1 MLSSGAGA
9 AILATA
15 LALVLTACAIHDPYA
30 TTRRSS
36 STVTS
41 SSHSAGVPADD
52 GPSPPDVNGTPVAA
66 ASSPQAALAH
76 YAVLY
81 VNWTAA
87 TLTADQRMLASLS
100 TGQARAQALA
110 EGMHPSPTVARY
122 AVSNSGL
129 VVAIAE
135 GRGIERGR
143 WAVVTDERTN
153 GYGPYQGLP
162 ATSHVT
168 WATVA
173 RVAGGGWVVSG
184 WYPGS

>member
-9 AILATA
+9 AILAI
-15 LALVLTACAIHDPYA
+15 ALVLVLTGCGISDPY
-30 TTRRSS
+30 TTSRRILEHGGEQSESQRARRRRTVAAPHDRDAGCGCVQPADRAGPLRSAVRQLDAPPRYPPTSGGSRRSR
-36 STVTS
+36 
-41 SSHSAGVPADD
+41 A
-52 GPSPPDVNGTPVAA
+52 
-66 ASSPQAALAH
+66 
-76 YAVLY
+76 
-81 VNWTAA
+81 
-87 TLTADQRMLASLS
+87 
-100 TGQARAQALA
+100 GQARAQALA
-110 EGMHPSPTVARY
+110 EGNHPAPTVARY
-122 AVSNSGL
+122 AVSNSGS

-143 WAVVTDERTN
+143 WAVVTVEQTN

-173 RVAGGGWVVSG
+173 RVAGGWVVSG

>member
-1 MLSSGAGA
+1 VAAG
-9 AILATA
+9 A
-15 LALVLTACAIHDPYA
+15 LALTLAGCGITDPYA
-30 TTRRSS
+30 TSQR
-36 STVTS
+36 TS
-41 SSHSAGVPADD
+41 SIVRNQEASVPDDD
-52 GPSPPDVNGTPVAA
+52 GPSPPPLRITAGAA
-66 ASSPQAALAH
+66 APTAQAALAH
-76 YAVLY
+76 YGSLY

-87 TLTADQRMLASLS
+87 TLAADERKLASLS

-110 EGMHPSPTVARY
+110 EKLHPSPTVARY
-122 AVSNSGL
+122 AVSNSGS

-135 GRGIERGR
+135 GQGTERGR
-143 WAVVTDERTN
+143 WAVVTVEQTN

-173 RVAGGGWVVSG
+173 QVAAGWVVSG

>member
-15 LALVLTACAIHDPYA
+15 LVLVLTGCGIHDPY
-30 TTRRSS
+30 TTTQYTP
-36 STVTS
+36 STAS
-41 SSHSAGVPADD
+41 NQRAKVPDDD
-52 GPSPPDVNGTPVAA
+52 GPPPPHPTATARGATPSAE
-66 ASSPQAALAH
+66 SALAR
-76 YAVLY
+76 YAALY
-81 VNWTAA
+81 VNWTAG
-87 TLTADQRMLASLS
+87 TLAANERRLASLS

-110 EGMHPSPTVARY
+110 EGVHPSPTVARY
-122 AVSNSGL
+122 AVSNSGS

-135 GRGIERGR
+135 GRGTERGR
-143 WAVVTDERTN
+143 WAVVTVEQTN
-153 GYGPYQGLP
+153 GHGPYQGLP

-173 RVAGGGWVVSG
+173 RVGWGWVVSG

>member
-1 MLSSGAGA
+1 MRITAGA
-9 AILATA
+9 AA
-15 LALVLTACAIHDPYA
+15 P
-30 TTRRSS
+30 
-36 STVTS
+36 
-41 SSHSAGVPADD
+41 
-52 GPSPPDVNGTPVAA
+52 
-66 ASSPQAALAH
+66 SPQAALAR
-76 YAVLY
+76 YAALY

-87 TLTADQRMLASLS
+87 TLASDQRKLASLS

-110 EGMHPSPTVARY
+110 QGAHPSPTVTRY
-122 AVSNSGL
+122 AVSNSGS
-129 VVAIAE
+129 VVAIAVGHE
-135 GRGIERGR
+135 TERGR

-173 RVAGGGWVVSG
+173 RVAGGWVVSG

>member
-15 LALVLTACAIHDPYA
+15 LVLVLTGCGIHDPYA
-30 TTRRSS
+30 ATQ
-36 STVTS
+36 
-41 SSHSAGVPADD
+41 HSAGAMRNQKASVPDAD
-52 GPSPPDVNGTPVAA
+52 GPSPPSMTAMSGVAA
-66 ASSPQAALAH
+66 PSPQAALAR
-76 YAVLY
+76 YAGLF
-81 VNWTAA
+81 VNWTAG
-87 TLTADQRMLASLS
+87 TLAADQRALASLS

-122 AVSNSGL
+122 AVSNAGS

-135 GRGIERGR
+135 GRGTERGR
-143 WAVVTDERTN
+143 WAVVTVEQTN
-153 GYGPYQGLP
+153 GQGPYQGLP
-162 ATSHVT
+162 ATSHVA

-184 WYPGS
+184 WYPGN

>member
-15 LALVLTACAIHDPYA
+15 LVLVLTGCGIHDPY
-30 TTRRSS
+30 TSTQRTS
-36 STVTS
+36 STVRNQE
-41 SSHSAGVPADD
+41 ARVPDAD
-52 GPSPPDVNGTPVAA
+52 GPSAPPAGATPRAA
-66 ASSPQAALAH
+66 AVSPQAALARF
-76 YAVLY
+76 AALS
-81 VNWTAA
+81 VNWTAGS
-87 TLTADQRMLASLS
+87 LSADERQLASLS

-110 EGMHPSPTVARY
+110 ESNHPAPAVARY
-122 AVSNSGL
+122 AVSNAGS

-135 GRGIERGR
+135 GRGTERGR
-143 WAVVTDERTN
+143 WAVVTVEQTI